1 MTEANDV
8 KQKRGPK
15 PKAVEPVQQVSE
27 QDKPEVDSATQ
38 AADLDVSQ
46 DADKTGNETA
56 ETNDTNVEV
65 TSSDQVAVKAET
77 SSSQAEI
84 EQIEPKT
91 EQQGQE
97 PEVLPEVE
105 HNNENI
111 VVEKVANPVLEKK
124 NGLVVEVKNNGAST
138 VFEPLSKTS
147 IMAGQT
153 AQIECS
159 TRSVKQSVLNNLK
172 QLKNLGKNLEVL
184 SND

>member
-8 KQKRGPK
+8 KPKRGPK
-15 PKAVEPVQQVSE
+15 PKTVEPVQQVGE

-38 AADLDVSQ
+38 ATNLDATQ

-65 TSSDQVAVKAET
+65 TDQVAVKAET

-84 EQIEPKT
+84 EQVEQKT
-91 EQQGQE
+91 EQQGQV
-97 PEVLPEVE
+97 PGVLPEVE

-111 VVEKVANPVLEKK
+111 VVEKVTNPVEKK

-138 VFEPLSKTS
+138 VFEPLTKTS
-147 IMAGQT
+147 ITAGQT

-159 TRSVKQSVLNNLK
+159 THSVKQSVLNNLK

>member
-8 KQKRGPK
+8 KPKRGPK
-15 PKAVEPVQQVSE
+15 PKAVEPVQQISE

-56 ETNDTNVEV
+56 KTNDTNVEV
-65 TSSDQVAVKAET
+65 TSSNQVAVKAET

-111 VVEKVANPVLEKK
+111 VVEKVANPLQEK
-124 NGLVVEVKNNGAST
+124 NGLVIEVKNNGAST
-138 VFEPLSKTS
+138 VFEPLTKTS
-147 IMAGQT
+147 ITAGQT

>member
-27 QDKPEVDSATQ
+27 QDKPEVDNATQ
-38 AADLDVSQ
+38 AADLDATQ

-65 TSSDQVAVKAET
+65 TDQVAVKAET

-111 VVEKVANPVLEKK
+111 VVVKVANPVLEKK

>member
-8 KQKRGPK
+8 KPKRGPK
-15 PKAVEPVQQVSE
+15 PKAVEPVQQISE
-27 QDKPEVDSATQ
+27 QDKPEVDSVTQ
-38 AADLDVSQ
+38 ATNLDATQ

-65 TSSDQVAVKAET
+65 TDQVAVKAET

-111 VVEKVANPVLEKK
+111 VVEKVANPLQEK
-124 NGLVVEVKNNGAST
+124 NGLVIEVKNNGAST
-138 VFEPLSKTS
+138 VFEPLTKTS
-147 IMAGQT
+147 ITAGQT

>member
-8 KQKRGPK
+8 KPKRGPK
-15 PKAVEPVQQVSE
+15 PKAVEPVQQISE

-84 EQIEPKT
+84 EQKT
-91 EQQGQE
+91 EQQGQV
-97 PEVLPEVE
+97 PEVLSEVE

-111 VVEKVANPVLEKK
+111 VVEKVANPVQEK
-124 NGLVVEVKNNGAST
+124 NGLVIEVKNNGAST
-138 VFEPLSKTS
+138 VFEPLTKTS
-147 IMAGQT
+147 ITAGQT